1 MESITLIVTALAA
14 GASSGAIEGLTD
26 NVKDAAKAA
35 YAKLHDLLQ
44 RRFRGNASAELIL
57 AEYQADPATY
67 EAPLAKKLTEAGAA
81 DDADLV
87 AAAKA
92 LMDLLDQA
100 GARAGK
106 YNVKIDN
113 SEGVYVGDG
122 GIQVNRFGA

>member
-1 MESITLIVTALAA
+1 MSAA
-14 GASSGAIEGLTD
+14 
-26 NVKDAAKAA
+26 
-35 YAKLHDLLQ
+35 Q
-44 RRFRGNASAELIL
+44 
-57 AEYQADPATY
+57 
-67 EAPLAKKLTEAGAA
+67 
-81 DDADLV
+81 
-87 AAAKA
+87 A